1 MPIGLRE
8 DAISGGAAVPGQALS
23 DESLPH
29 QQSSDQARLERAGAA
44 DRFGEVDIITG
55 RPVRDLKLDPVLQLA
70 RWQRSLF
77 GSRDA
82 SVDEDEDGP
91 L

>member
-1 MPIGLRE
+1 MNLRDLLVVLAGLME
-8 DAISGGAAVPGQALS
+8 DAAQP
-23 DESLPH
+23 
-29 QQSSDQARLERAGAA
+29 DQARLERASAA

-70 RWQRSLF
+70 QWQRSFF

-82 SVDEDEDGP
+82 DEEDESA
-91 L
+91 